1 MTQIVCCS
9 DFHGYYPDVG
19 SGDILIFCGDVSR
32 RDLLDEYNKFD
43 EWLLKQEFEHKI
55 VVAGNHDNKLFDV
68 SYKIK
73 NAHYLCD
80 SGVEILNFNIFG
92 SPWTLTFPGINPH
105 CKAFTMDTEEELA
118 EKWKLIPNDI
128 DILITHG
135 PPFGVLDHVD
145 RVTKCGTK
153 QFNVGSKSLMDA
165 IWRIEPKLVVFGH
178 IHEGYGIANAF
189 ALETDFFNCSHVNE
203 CYEPVNKPIRIVL

>member
-92 SPWTLTFPGINPH
+92 SPWTLTFPGINPR
-105 CKAFTMDTEEELA
+105 CTAFTGTEEDLKA
-118 EKWKLIPNDI
+118 KFDLIPDDI

-135 PPFGVLDHVD
+135 PPYGILDQVYHPENC
-145 RVTKCGTK
+145 RYHHT
-153 QFNVGSKSLMDA
+153 GSKSLMDA
-165 IWRIEPKLVVFGH
+165 IKRVEPKVSIFGH
-178 IHEGYGIANAF
+178 IHEEYGSREAF

-203 CYEPVNKPIRIVL
+203 RYEPVNKPIRIVL